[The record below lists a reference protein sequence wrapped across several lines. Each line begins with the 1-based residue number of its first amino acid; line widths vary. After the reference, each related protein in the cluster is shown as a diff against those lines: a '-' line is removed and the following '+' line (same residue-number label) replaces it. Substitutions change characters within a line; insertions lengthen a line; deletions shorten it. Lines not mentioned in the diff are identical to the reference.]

1 MSKKIFAYAPM
12 TKVDNVLFN
21 IYYHHVVENIIEH
34 THENCI
40 EITIVSAG
48 TALHHSDGKSV
59 HLHKGDCLVT
69 LLGGAHRMEDCSRLE
84 LFTVSCTADLKQMV
98 GFNLNFLHGIRDL
111 FTGKNKTIIFHL
123 NSAEFSDVWRIVNQM
138 NLLQSSQP
146 GGELRSSF
154 AILLCLLAQ
163 AYSRTLMM
171 GKSNYRLE
179 KILDYI
185 NSHYYEDIELAK
197 LAKLSALSESQLI
210 RIFKQTY
217 GNTPIGYQ
225 LELRLSEAQR
235 LLRET
240 SLTVSEIS
248 YRLGFSDS
256 NYFSHFF
263 HRKIGVSPV
272 KYRQQNH
279 N

>member
-1 MSKKIFAYAPM
+1 MPQVIFAYAPM
-12 TKVDNVLFN
+12 TKVDNILFN
-21 IYYHHVVENIIEH
+21 IYHHHVVENIIEH

-48 TALHHSDGKSV
+48 TALHHADGKSV
-59 HLHKGDCLVT
+59 HLQKGDCLVT
-69 LLGGAHRMEDCSRLE
+69 LLYGAHRIDECSNLE
-84 LFTVSCTADLKQMV
+84 LFTVSCTADLKDMV
-98 GFNLNFLHGIRDL
+98 GFNLNFLHGIRNL
-111 FTGKNKTIIFHL
+111 FSGKGKTRFFHL
-123 NSAEFSDVWRIVNQM
+123 NSVEFSDVRRVVNQM
-138 NLLQSSQP
+138 NLSQSSQMSS
-146 GGELRSSF
+146 ELRSSF

-171 GKSNYRLE
+171 DKSHYRLE
-179 KILDYI
+179 RTLDYI
-185 NSHYYEDIELAK
+185 NNHYYEDIELAK

-210 RIFKQTY
+210 RTFKKTY

-240 SLTVSEIS
+240 SLLVSEIS
-248 YRLGFSDS
+248 SRLGFSDN

-263 HRKIGVSPV
+263 HRKVGVSPV
-272 KYRQQNH
+272 RYRHQNH
-279 N
+279 D